1 MNEDKSQDVLEQ
13 EENEFKKN
21 QNTQVISRGLPITT
35 QPIPTDNAIGGGG
48 ETVIEGAEGA
58 TEVAECCFGQDEN
71 CGCDCKD
78 CNLDCCID
86 YVLCDC
92 GGCDCG
98 GCDGGCDC
106 GDGCGEA
113 LGACC
118 TGVIGCLMCMCRA

>member
-1 MNEDKSQDVLEQ
+1 MNEDESQDVLEQ

-21 QNTQVISRGLPITT
+21 QNAQVISRGLPITT
-35 QPIPTDNAIGGGG
+35 QPIPTNNAIGGGG
-48 ETVIEGAEGA
+48 GTVVESAEKA
-58 TEVAECCFGQDEN
+58 AKVAECCFSLYEN
-71 CGCDCKD
+71 CSCGCDCKD
-78 CNLDCCID
+78 CNCSDLN
-86 YVLCDC
+86 
-92 GGCDCG
+92 CDCG